1 MAETAKE
8 EAKKGTEAGGSKAWK
23 RWLKR
28 GALGLLGVGLLLG
41 VCGGGYGYVQA
52 SAYDASMSKVY
63 DVPPVAVIASKDPIM
78 ISRGEHLSKSL
89 AGCATHDCHGADFGA
104 GRTIEMGP
112 VATLASPNI
121 TQTMAAYTDG
131 ELARLIRHGIK
142 KDGRSVSF
150 MPVMDF
156 NWLSDSDVVAIVSYL
171 RTVPVVERPN
181 VSATKI
187 KPLGKI
193 LDRQDKFFADVA
205 RRIDHGH
212 VEMAPQPTATADYGK
227 FVARLCMGCHGEH
240 LSGGRIPGAPASM
253 AIPLN
258 LTPDATGLA
267 GWTYADFEHTIET
280 ATRKNGTPMAALMP
294 VEALH
299 DMDDTE
305 RHALFAYL
313 Q

>member
-1 MAETAKE
+1 MKLVKRIAKVFF
-8 EAKKGTEAGGSKAWK
+8 AVVALVLVAGGVFAFAQV
-23 RWLKR
+23 R
-28 GALGLLGVGLLLG
+28 
-41 VCGGGYGYVQA
+41 
-52 SAYDASMSKVY
+52 AYDASMDKVY
-63 DVPPVAVIASKDPIM
+63 EVPPMGVTASKDPAVVA
-78 ISRGEHLSKSL
+78 RGEHLAKSL

-121 TQTMAAYTDG
+121 TQTMAVYSDG

-142 KDGRSVSF
+142 KDGRSVTF

-156 NWLSDSDVVAIVSYL
+156 NWLPDSDVVAIVSYL
-171 RTVPVVERPN
+171 RTVPIIERPN
-181 VSATKI
+181 VSGTRI

-205 RRIDHGH
+205 RRVDHGH
-212 VEMAPQPTATADYGK
+212 VESAPQPTPTAAYGK
-227 FVARLCMGCHGEH
+227 FVARLCVGCHGEH
-240 LSGGRIPGAPASM
+240 LSGGRIPGAPAKL

-267 GWTYADFEHTIET
+267 GWTYDDFVHSFET
-280 ATRKNGTPMAALMP
+280 ATRKNGKPMAALMP

-299 DMDDTE
+299 NMDDTE

-313 Q
+313 QSIPPLPFGNR